1 MIQKAKVIGQP
12 VNLKSNNKQVHP
24 RRDELQDLLTL
35 GRREMPYKLLRRLL
49 WLKMFTKLPT
59 AERGVE

>member
-1 MIQKAKVIGQP
+1 MLQKAKVIGQP

-35 GRREMPYKLLRRLL
+35 GRCGMPYKLLRRLL
-49 WLKMFTKLPT
+49 
-59 AERGVE
+59 